1 MSKRH
6 FLLLAVLFLSACGTG
21 QFEEN
26 SLPEAVGSPGELVI
40 VSDDAVWMGTAGEQ
54 IRKTYGAEQPGL
66 PQSEPWFK
74 LIRFDEG
81 KFNSITQKYRTILL
95 VTTLDNNSKT
105 GRYIRD
111 LLGEKQYSQQL
122 TDSTFLFIETANRWA
137 RGQQVLYLI
146 GKDGPSLAR
155 AIERKRGELLAFVND
170 KELQRLKLSIEK
182 KPRNKEVEK
191 LLADSCGLLVA
202 LPKDYKLKLLNASF
216 AWLLREDGEKALNL
230 FITLRPYKEVDQFA
244 SSRILAYKDSITRAY
259 IAGPTEGS
267 YYTTEYLFPPDTV
280 VTAFSGNYAL
290 QLRGLWRVENDFM
303 GGPFIHTTGLDQK
316 RALLVSMEGFVY
328 FPKEKK
334 RELLREL
341 EAIIAGIKTM

>member
-1 MSKRH
+1 MSRKH
-6 FLLLAVLFLSACGTG
+6 LLLAGLFFSACGTG

-26 SLPEAVGSPGELVI
+26 SLPDAVGSPGELVI
-40 VSDDAVWMGTAGEQ
+40 VSDDTIWMGKAGEQ

-81 KFNSITQKYRTILL
+81 KFNSVTRKYRTILL

-155 AIERKRGELLAFVND
+155 AVERKQGELLAFLNN

-182 KPRNKEVEK
+182 KPRNKEAEK
-191 LLADSCGLLVA
+191 LLADSCGLRMA
-202 LPKDYKLKLLNASF
+202 IPKSYKLKRLNSSF
-216 AWLLREDGEKALNL
+216 AWLLREDDEKTLNL
-230 FITLRPYKEVDQFA
+230 FIALRPYEQLEQFTA
-244 SSRILAYKDSITRAY
+244 NSILAYKDSITRVN
-259 IAGPTEGS
+259 IAGPTERS
-267 YYTTEYLFPPDTV
+267 YYTTEYLFPPDTLV
-280 VTAFSGNYAL
+280 ADFSGNYAL

-316 RALLVSMEGFVY
+316 RTRLVSMEGFVY